1 MIISING
8 IKTMGLKHEE
18 IIDLIKNAGDS
29 LCLEFEYNLPP
40 WPIHP
45 HHAVRSQNVHI
56 QLEKENLSYGFTL
69 RGGFNEEK
77 IKSRPLIVT
86 NIRSGGSADREGTL
100 KIGDRIIAINGIN
113 VLNATLQ
120 DTYNIIKQCKGMTL
134 FLVEYDSAIVDSI
147 KNSNGPL
154 LIEIEKSP
162 GSSIGIKL
170 MLNKINQGKNQILV
184 ESVKPASIAD
194 RCGAIY
200 VGDQILSIDDVSFEH
215 VTLAEANQ
223 ILKNCVGEFSRV
235 EILPLSQML
244 LNGNNGS
251 VKYQK
256 QSKFGIF
263 S

>member
-1 MIISING
+1 
-8 IKTMGLKHEE
+8 
-18 IIDLIKNAGDS
+18 
-29 LCLEFEYNLPP
+29 
-40 WPIHP
+40 
-45 HHAVRSQNVHI
+45 
-56 QLEKENLSYGFTL
+56 LEKENSSYGFTI
-69 RGGFNEEK
+69 RGGFSEDK
-77 IKSRPLIVT
+77 LKSRPLIVT
-86 NIRSGGSADREGTL
+86 NIRAGGSADREGTL

-113 VLNATLQ
+113 LLNATLQ
-120 DTYNIIKQCKGMTL
+120 DAYYIIKQCKGLTL

-170 MLNKINQGKNQILV
+170 TQAKSPITNKNQILV
-184 ESVKPASIAD
+184 ESVKQASIAD

-200 VGDQILSIDDVSFEH
+200 VGDQILSIDDISFEH

-223 ILKNCVGEFSRV
+223 ILKNCVGEFTRV

-244 LNGNNGS
+244 GNNS
-251 VKYQK
+251 NNNANNIMKSASN
-256 QSKFGIF
+256 QSQTSKSKIMFICI

>member
-1 MIISING
+1 M
-8 IKTMGLKHEE
+8 
-18 IIDLIKNAGDS
+18 
-29 LCLEFEYNLPP
+29 
-40 WPIHP
+40 
-45 HHAVRSQNVHI
+45 
-56 QLEKENLSYGFTL
+56 EKENSSYGFTI
-69 RGGFNEEK
+69 RGGFSEDK
-77 IKSRPLIVT
+77 LKSRPLIVT
-86 NIRSGGSADREGTL
+86 NIRAGGSADREGTL

-113 VLNATLQ
+113 LLNATLQ
-120 DTYNIIKQCKGMTL
+120 DAYYIIKQCKGLTL

-170 MLNKINQGKNQILV
+170 TQAKSPITNKNQILV
-184 ESVKPASIAD
+184 ESVKQASIAD

-200 VGDQILSIDDVSFEH
+200 VGDQILSIDDISFEH

-223 ILKNCVGEFSRV
+223 ILKNCVGEFTRV

-244 LNGNNGS
+244 GNNS
-251 VKYQK
+251 NNNANNIMKSASN
-256 QSKFGIF
+256 QSQTSKSKIMFICI

>member
-1 MIISING
+1 M
-8 IKTMGLKHEE
+8 
-18 IIDLIKNAGDS
+18 
-29 LCLEFEYNLPP
+29 
-40 WPIHP
+40 
-45 HHAVRSQNVHI
+45 
-56 QLEKENLSYGFTL
+56 
-69 RGGFNEEK
+69 
-77 IKSRPLIVT
+77 
-86 NIRSGGSADREGTL
+86 
-100 KIGDRIIAINGIN
+100 AINGIN
-113 VLNATLQ
+113 VVNATLQ

-170 MLNKINQGKNQILV
+170 TLNKMPHGKNQILV
-184 ESVKPASIAD
+184 ESVKSASIAD

-215 VTLAEANQ
+215 VSLAEANQ

-244 LNGNNGS
+244 SNGS
-251 VKYQK
+251 QKYPK
-256 QSKFGIF
+256 QSKFF
-263 S
+263 FWNFLNTFL